1 MVYGGKNVVLI
12 LNFLFSTAFLIHIS
26 ILIYYIIY
34 PEVPEIVVYQ
44 KNLKEIDFPMNVRIC
59 AHELNDSKTR
69 YRKFGYKNGY
79 SFFMG
84 SSMFNKSLYGWAGHS
99 ENGSV
104 LGNIE
109 GKQSFRI
116 RLYIANL
123 LHDRYSCWSL
133 FQLD

>member
-1 MVYGGKNVVLI
+1 MVYGGKKVVLI
-12 LNFLFSTAFLIHIS
+12 LNFLFCIAFLIHIS

-44 KNLKEIDFPMNVRIC
+44 KNLKEIDFPMNIRIC

-69 YRKFGYKNGY
+69 YQKFGYKNGY

-104 LGNIE
+104 LGNVE
-109 GKQSFRI
+109 GKLSFK
-116 RLYIANL
+116 
-123 LHDRYSCWSL
+123 
-133 FQLD
+133 